1 MSAAHAP
8 LPATTRSKVPSAF
21 GRHKLFVLFLF
32 LLATLIL
39 EPYVEN
45 SYYGYLALRIFGS
58 AGVLY
63 AVYAINLRRTVLLCG
78 ILLSIPAVLQR
89 LLQFQP
95 DKGTLSLLNIV
106 LSFTFDVFVVVVIFR
121 RVAME
126 HEPTSET
133 IFGALCIYLLVG
145 FSFASIYGM
154 LNSLQPGSFY
164 LNPLLNHH
172 SSPDR
177 FDFVYYSFATM
188 TTVGAN
194 GIDAVSRQA
203 RSITV
208 IEATLGVLYLA
219 VLIARLVSAYRMR
232 APEMS
237 D

>member
-1 MSAAHAP
+1 MSTAHASFRASTP
-8 LPATTRSKVPSAF
+8 SKIPGAF
-21 GRHKLFVLFLF
+21 ARHKLFVLFLF
-32 LLATLIL
+32 LIATLIL

-45 SYYGYLALRIFGS
+45 NYYGYLALRIFGS

-63 AVYAINLRRTVLLCG
+63 AVYAINLRRTVLVCG
-78 ILLSIPAVLQR
+78 ILLAIPAVLQR
-89 LLQFQP
+89 LLQFQANA
-95 DKGTLSLLNIV
+95 GTLSVLNII
-106 LSFTFDVFVVVVIFR
+106 LSFAFDVFVIVVIFR

-145 FSFASIYGM
+145 FSFASIYG
-154 LNSLQPGSFY
+154 LVNTLLPGSFY
-164 LNPLLNHH
+164 LNPLLNKHPM
-172 SSPDR
+172 PDR

-203 RSITV
+203 RSISV

-219 VLIARLVSAYRMR
+219 VLIARLVSAYRVR
-232 APEMS
+232 PRTPS
-237 D
+237 Q

>member
-1 MSAAHAP
+1 MSTAHVP
-8 LPATTRSKVPSAF
+8 LRTPARRHRLSTLA
-21 GRHKLFVLFLF
+21 RHKLFVLFLF

-45 SYYGYLALRIFGS
+45 SSYGYLALRILGS
-58 AGVLY
+58 AGMVY
-63 AVYAINLRRTVLLCG
+63 AVYAINLRRTLLICA
-78 ILLSIPAVLQR
+78 ILLAVPAVLQR

-95 DKGTLSLLNIV
+95 NAGAFSVLNII
-106 LSFTFDVFVVVVIFR
+106 LSFAFDVFVIVVIFR
-121 RVAME
+121 RVALE

-145 FSFASIYGM
+145 FSFASVYGM
-154 LNSLQPGSFY
+154 VNTLQPGSFY
-164 LNPLLNHH
+164 LNPLLNRHLV
-172 SSPDR
+172 PDR

-203 RSITV
+203 RSISV

-219 VLIARLVSAYRMR
+219 VLIARLVSAYRVQPTAMR
-232 APEMS
+232 